1 MTTYNTKQMLGIL
14 IGDTTKTFR
23 TDISEKVGLDCGV
36 IGGEIFCINKYNMTC
51 GIPRNSM
58 WAELENINLQ
68 EIVSANA
75 DTEVTKLKRV
85 SGDKCKIGKC
95 EKLKRSD

>member
-1 MTTYNTKQMLGIL
+1 MKTYNTKQMLGMV
-14 IGDTTKTFR
+14 IGNTTKTFR
-23 TDISEKVGLDCGV
+23 TDISEKVRLDCGV
-36 IGGEIFCINKYNMTC
+36 IEGEIFCIDKYNRTC
-51 GIPRNSM
+51 GIPRNFM

-75 DTEVTKLKRV
+75 DVEVTKLKRV

-95 EKLKRSD
+95 EKL